1 MRFIINADDF
11 GLTQDTNRAIKD
23 LVKLKTVS
31 STTVMANMP
40 YAVEIVDLMVFDQ
53 LGIGLHFNLTQG
65 KPITAIEEVGSL
77 VDTNGDFYPYK
88 SFRKRLQSGK
98 IAKKEILLEL
108 ESQFNMLSS
117 LIGDR
122 VSHMDSHQ
130 STHRLGKL
138 YPVVHH
144 FAREKGIG
152 LRPAR
157 RYFIKKDAT
166 TVINPLGNGLFSFSG
181 KRFLSEMYYALRDK
195 LLTKKAAMPQGELLA
210 DTFKKLDTLE
220 LLMNLKNENAEA
232 VFEISCHPAKSLKE
246 LDANKTKLL
255 DKRVLE
261 YQLLSSDA
269 FVEYVKMNPLTNFK
283 SLKKQ

>member
-1 MRFIINADDF
+1 MKLIINADDF

-40 YAVEIVDLMVFDQ
+40 YAGEIVDFMSFDQ

-65 KPITAIEEVGSL
+65 KPISAIEEVGSL
-77 VDTNGDFYPYK
+77 VDINGDFYPYK

-98 IAKKEILLEL
+98 ISKKEVLLEL
-108 ESQFNMLSS
+108 DSQFNLLSS
-117 LIGDR
+117 LIGNT

-130 STHRLGKL
+130 SIHRLGKL
-138 YPVVHH
+138 YPFVHH
-144 FAREKGIG
+144 FASKKGIG
-152 LRPAR
+152 IRPAR

-166 TVINPLGNGLFSFSG
+166 TVINPLGSGLFSFSG
-181 KRFLSEMYYALRDK
+181 KRLLSEMYYALRDK
-195 LLTKKAAMPQGELLA
+195 LLIKKAVMPQGELLA

-220 LLMNLKNENAEA
+220 LLINLKSKNAET
-232 VFEISCHPAKSLKE
+232 VFEVSCHPAKSLKE
-246 LDANKTKLL
+246 LDADKTKLL

-269 FVEYVKMNPLTNFK
+269 FVEYVKMNTLINFK
-283 SLKKQ
+283 SLKKR